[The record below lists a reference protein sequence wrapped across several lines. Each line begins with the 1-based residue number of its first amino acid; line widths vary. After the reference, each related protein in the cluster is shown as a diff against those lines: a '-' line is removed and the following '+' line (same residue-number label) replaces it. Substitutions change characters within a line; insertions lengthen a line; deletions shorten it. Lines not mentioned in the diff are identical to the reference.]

1 MQISNDMTFPLW
13 GLAIFILWIIAVV
26 LLLSTVRIRHLSTG
40 GSIKD
45 FAVPNDESLLWR
57 LFRVQANLVENLPLY
72 IGVMLLLIVRGVSGT
87 TVDLLIVVYIVF
99 RLLHSVIHIA
109 GINPN
114 LRFFSLI
121 IQLCC
126 LVTLTELAVFAN

>member
-1 MQISNDMTFPLW
+1 MPISNDMTFPLW

-26 LLLSTVRIRHLSTG
+26 LLLSAVRIRHLSAG
-40 GSIKD
+40 GAIKD
-45 FAVPNDESLLWR
+45 FAIPNDESLLWR

-72 IGVMLLLIVRGVSGT
+72 IGVVLLLIVRGVSGT
-87 TVDLLIVVYIVF
+87 MIDVLIVVYIVF